1 MMMMKIES
9 AVAVS
14 QGISQFYLHMLR
26 FIRKKNEPY
35 LPPLNLTPRLQISCV
50 GSDAWFSIVY
60 KTV

>member
-1 MMMMKIES
+1 MMMMMKIES

-50 GSDAWFSIVY
+50 GSDA
-60 KTV
+60 